1 MGNDNNAFSDI
12 WDKMN
17 VERRIEQSERE
28 IRYASRRAEKL
39 AAREKVEETA
49 IKLCGVIEAALGK
62 EHSPNDL
69 AALAAALSGAAT
81 AMQVAE
87 NYAESMP
94 IYGSGIGYCAV

>member
-1 MGNDNNAFSDI
+1 MANDNNVFSDI

-39 AAREKVEETA
+39 AAREKVEGAA
-49 IKLCGVIEAALGK
+49 IKLCGAIESALEE

-69 AALAAALSGAAT
+69 AALAAALSGAVT
-81 AMQVAE
+81 VMHMAE